1 MGLQVGGKK
10 ISRVY
15 VGSTPAKRVY
25 VGNKLVWSDV
35 RTMKLKEFTSTNS
48 AGQKTYGWNF
58 SSYSGAGGDFTLT
71 KEIPGLPSYVSSV
84 EKFTSTADLV
94 ADSTVRASI
103 GGVSDLYSRGRVIPA
118 GAVITPYLTGAEK
131 LVTFSTV

>member
-1 MGLQVGGKK
+1 MLQVGDKK

-15 VGSTPAKRVY
+15 VGSTPAKKVY

-35 RTMKLKEFTSTNS
+35 RTMKLEEFTSTNS
-48 AGQKTYGWNF
+48 GGQKTYGWNF
-58 SSYSGAGGDFTLT
+58 SSSSGAGGDFTLT
-71 KEIPGLPSYVSSV
+71 KEIPGLPSYLSSV

-103 GGVSDLYSRGRVIPA
+103 GGVSDLYPRGRVIPA

>member
-1 MGLQVGGKK
+1 MGLQVGGRK

-15 VGSTPAKRVY
+15 VGSTPVKKVY
-25 VGNKLVWSDV
+25 VGDTLVWSDV

-48 AGQKTYGWNF
+48 TGQNTYGWNF

-71 KEIPGLPSYVSSV
+71 KEIPGLPSYISSV
-84 EKFTSTADLV
+84 EKVTSTADLV
-94 ADSTVRASI
+94 ADSTVRARI
-103 GGVSDLYSRGRVIPA
+103 GGVSDLYWRGRVIPA